1 MKRLA
6 IIILGGLALLGT
18 TTSCQKDFEEINTNP
33 NRPQQALPTALF
45 NGSTKLFL
53 KNTRNYTTSGMM
65 FRSWMQYTAQD
76 TYTKESR
83 FLYRDYAGDYLWRY
97 PYQVAGG
104 YKDIID
110 LNTDPKTK
118 ELMTTYGKSENQ
130 IAAARI
136 MLAYTFALLVET
148 FGDVPYYSY
157 GSPNPERFQ
166 ALQLE
171 KYISPVYATQKEI
184 YTDLLK
190 ELKEAAAQIVSD
202 SYVFKEG
209 DYIFETPD
217 KMRRFANSL
226 RLRLAIRLKDVSD
239 TELRTLAQQSIDELK
254 AGTAVMQSEADTVEL
269 QFDSDDTNPAPIY
282 KEYFVS
288 NRVDYSPSNSF
299 VQLLKGQRGNF
310 GVDPRLQKYFAPKGL
325 TKYQAR
331 DGRYTES
338 DNLNDYIGMP
348 YGLDESM
355 ADFQFK
361 SGVAVSFFSSRILQ
375 PNYAEVFM
383 EYSEVCFLLSEA
395 NGWDNTWY
403 KKGVEASMKKWGVD
417 DAKITSFL
425 ATIPAA
431 NEENVLT
438 QKYIALYMNPNEA
451 WAEYRRTGYPHTLIK
466 VNEETDLN
474 IPTEA
479 GQTKYRFES
488 LVADLTDIPER
499 LFYPVAY
506 KVINEANYQ
515 NALKSMQMTT
525 DILLTKRDCLS
536 RQSLFF
542 LLSPPFVCF
551 VSKLLYNQ

>member
-53 KNTRNYTTSGMM
+53 KYTRNYTTSGMM

-83 FLYRDYAGDYLWRY
+83 FLYRDYAGDYLWRF

-110 LNTDPKTK
+110 LNTNPKTK
-118 ELMTTYGKSENQ
+118 ELMATYGKSENQ

-226 RLRLAIRLKDVSD
+226 RLRLAIRLKDVQD
-239 TELRTLAQQSIDELK
+239 AELRTLAQQSIDELK
-254 AGTAVMQSEADTVEL
+254 SGAAVMQSEADTVEL

-282 KEYFVS
+282 NEYFVS

-395 NGWDNTWY
+395 NGWDNDWY
-403 KKGVEASMKKWGVD
+403 EKGVKASMKKWGVAD
-417 DAKITSFL
+417 NKITNFL
-425 ATIPAA
+425 NTIPAA

-515 NALKSMQMTT
+515 KALESMQMTT
-525 DILLTKRDCLS
+525 DILTKRLIFD
-536 RQSLFF
+536 RGQRR
-542 LLSPPFVCF
+542 P
-551 VSKLLYNQ
+551 

>member
-110 LNTDPKTK
+110 LNTNPKTK
-118 ELMTTYGKSENQ
+118 ELMATYGKSENQ

-338 DNLNDYIGMP
+338 NNINDYVGMP

-515 NALKSMQMTT
+515 KALESMQMTT
-525 DILLTKRDCLS
+525 DILTKRLIFD
-536 RQSLFF
+536 RGQRR
-542 LLSPPFVCF
+542 P
-551 VSKLLYNQ
+551 

>member
-118 ELMTTYGKSENQ
+118 ELMATYGKSENQ

-254 AGTAVMQSEADTVEL
+254 AGTSVMQSEADTVEL

-403 KKGVEASMKKWGVD
+403 KKVVEASMKKWGVNST
-417 DAKITSFL
+417 KITNFL
-425 ATIPAA
+425 NTIPAA
-431 NEENVLT
+431 NQENVLT

-515 NALKSMQMTT
+515 KALESMQMTT
-525 DILLTKRDCLS
+525 DILTKRLIFD
-536 RQSLFF
+536 RGQRR
-542 LLSPPFVCF
+542 P
-551 VSKLLYNQ
+551 

>member
-110 LNTDPKTK
+110 LNTNPKTK
-118 ELMTTYGKSENQ
+118 ELMATYGKSENQ

-403 KKGVEASMKKWGVD
+403 KKGVEASMKKWGVAD
-417 DAKITSFL
+417 TKITNFL
-425 ATIPAA
+425 NTIPAA
-431 NEENVLT
+431 NQENVLT

-515 NALKSMQMTT
+515 EALKSMQMTT
-525 DILLTKRDCLS
+525 DILTKRLIFD
-536 RQSLFF
+536 RGQRR
-542 LLSPPFVCF
+542 P
-551 VSKLLYNQ
+551 

>member
-1 MKRLA
+1 MKRLVY
-6 IIILGGLALLGT
+6 IILGGIALLG

-65 FRSWMQYTAQD
+65 FRSWMQYSAQD

-118 ELMTTYGKSENQ
+118 ELMTTYGKNENQ

-136 MLAYTFALLVET
+136 MMAYTFALLVET

-226 RLRLAIRLKDVSD
+226 RLRLAIRLKDVQD
-239 TELRTLAQQSIDELK
+239 AELRTLAQQSINELK
-254 AGTAVMQSEADTVEL
+254 DGTAVMQSESDTVEL

-282 KEYFVS
+282 NEYFVR

-338 DNLNDYIGMP
+338 DNINDYIGMP

-479 GQTKYRFES
+479 GQTRYKFES

-499 LFYPVAY
+499 LRYPVAY

-515 NALKSMQMTT
+515 KALESMQMTT
-525 DILLTKRDCLS
+525 DILTKRLIFD
-536 RQSLFF
+536 RGQRR
-542 LLSPPFVCF
+542 P
-551 VSKLLYNQ
+551 

>member
-282 KEYFVS
+282 NEYFVS

-403 KKGVEASMKKWGVD
+403 KKGVEASMKKWGVAD
-417 DAKITSFL
+417 TKITNFL
-425 ATIPAA
+425 NTIPAA

-515 NALKSMQMTT
+515 KALESMQMTT
-525 DILLTKRDCLS
+525 DILTKRLIFD
-536 RQSLFF
+536 RGQRR
-542 LLSPPFVCF
+542 P
-551 VSKLLYNQ
+551 

>member
-110 LNTDPKTK
+110 LNTNPKTK
-118 ELMTTYGKSENQ
+118 ELMATYGKSENQ

-479 GQTKYRFES
+479 GQTRYKFES

-499 LFYPVAY
+499 LRYPVAY

-515 NALKSMQMTT
+515 KALESMQMTT
-525 DILLTKRDCLS
+525 DILTKRLIFD
-536 RQSLFF
+536 RGQRR
-542 LLSPPFVCF
+542 P
-551 VSKLLYNQ
+551 

>member
-403 KKGVEASMKKWGVD
+403 KKGVEASMKKWGVAD
-417 DAKITSFL
+417 TKITNFL
-425 ATIPAA
+425 NTIPAA
-431 NEENVLT
+431 NQENVLT

-515 NALKSMQMTT
+515 KALESMQMTT
-525 DILLTKRDCLS
+525 DILTKRLIFD
-536 RQSLFF
+536 RGQRR
-542 LLSPPFVCF
+542 P
-551 VSKLLYNQ
+551 

>member
-110 LNTDPKTK
+110 LNTNPKTK

-403 KKGVEASMKKWGVD
+403 KKGVEASMKKWGVAD
-417 DAKITSFL
+417 TKITNFL
-425 ATIPAA
+425 NTIPAA

-479 GQTKYRFES
+479 GQTKYKFES

-499 LFYPVAY
+499 LLYPVAY

-515 NALKSMQMTT
+515 KALESMQMTT
-525 DILLTKRDCLS
+525 DILTKRLIFD
-536 RQSLFF
+536 RGQRR
-542 LLSPPFVCF
+542 P
-551 VSKLLYNQ
+551 

>member
-1 MKRLA
+1 MNMKRLA

-403 KKGVEASMKKWGVD
+403 KKGVEASMKKWGVAD
-417 DAKITSFL
+417 TKITNFL
-425 ATIPAA
+425 NTIPAA

-515 NALKSMQMTT
+515 KALESMQMTT
-525 DILLTKRDCLS
+525 DILTKRLIFD
-536 RQSLFF
+536 RGQRR
-542 LLSPPFVCF
+542 P
-551 VSKLLYNQ
+551 

>member
-53 KNTRNYTTSGMM
+53 KYTRNYTTSGMM

-118 ELMTTYGKSENQ
+118 ELMATYGKSENQ

-239 TELRTLAQQSIDELK
+239 TELRNLAQQSIDELK
-254 AGTAVMQSEADTVEL
+254 SGAAVMQSEADTVEL

-282 KEYFVS
+282 NEYFVS

-395 NGWDNTWY
+395 NGWDDTWY
-403 KKGVEASMKKWGVD
+403 KKGVEASMKKWGV
-417 DAKITSFL
+417 ANTKITNFL
-425 ATIPAA
+425 STIPAA

-479 GQTKYRFES
+479 GQTKYKFES

-499 LFYPVAY
+499 LLYPVAY

-515 NALKSMQMTT
+515 KALESMQMTT
-525 DILLTKRDCLS
+525 DILTKRLIFD
-536 RQSLFF
+536 RGQRR
-542 LLSPPFVCF
+542 P
-551 VSKLLYNQ
+551 

>member
-53 KNTRNYTTSGMM
+53 KYTRNYTTSGMM

-118 ELMTTYGKSENQ
+118 ELMATYGKSENQ

-282 KEYFVS
+282 NEYFVS

-403 KKGVEASMKKWGVD
+403 KKGVEASMKKWGVNST
-417 DAKITSFL
+417 KITNFL
-425 ATIPAA
+425 STIPAA

-515 NALKSMQMTT
+515 EALKSMQMTT
-525 DILLTKRDCLS
+525 DILTKRLIFD
-536 RQSLFF
+536 RGQRR
-542 LLSPPFVCF
+542 P
-551 VSKLLYNQ
+551 

>member
-65 FRSWMQYTAQD
+65 FRSWMQYSAQD

-118 ELMTTYGKSENQ
+118 ELMTTYGKNENQ

-136 MLAYTFALLVET
+136 MMAYTFALLVET

-166 ALQLE
+166 ALQLNE
-171 KYISPVYATQKEI
+171 YISPVYATQKEI

-226 RLRLAIRLKDVSD
+226 RLRLAIRLKDVQD
-239 TELRTLAQQSIDELK
+239 AELRALAQQNINELK
-254 AGTAVMQSEADTVEL
+254 DGTAVMQSESDTVEL

-282 KEYFVS
+282 NEYFVR

-338 DNLNDYIGMP
+338 NNINDYVGMP

-479 GQTKYRFES
+479 GQTRYKFES

-499 LFYPVAY
+499 LRYPVAY

-515 NALKSMQMTT
+515 KALESMQMTT
-525 DILLTKRDCLS
+525 DILTKRLIFD
-536 RQSLFF
+536 RGQRR
-542 LLSPPFVCF
+542 P
-551 VSKLLYNQ
+551 

>member
-1 MKRLA
+1 MKRLVY
-6 IIILGGLALLGT
+6 IILGGIALLG

-65 FRSWMQYTAQD
+65 FRSWMQYSAQD

-118 ELMTTYGKSENQ
+118 ELMTTYGKNENQ

-136 MLAYTFALLVET
+136 MMAYTFALLVET

-166 ALQLE
+166 ALQLNE
-171 KYISPVYATQKEI
+171 YISPVYATQKEI

-226 RLRLAIRLKDVSD
+226 RLRLAIRLKDVQD
-239 TELRTLAQQSIDELK
+239 AELRALAQQNINELK
-254 AGTAVMQSEADTVEL
+254 DGTAVMQSESDTVEL

-282 KEYFVS
+282 NEYFVR

-338 DNLNDYIGMP
+338 NNINDYVGMP

-375 PNYAEVFM
+375 PNNAEVFM

-479 GQTKYRFES
+479 GQTRYKFES

-499 LFYPVAY
+499 LRYPVAY

-515 NALKSMQMTT
+515 KALESMQMTT
-525 DILLTKRDCLS
+525 DILTKRLIFD
-536 RQSLFF
+536 RGQRR
-542 LLSPPFVCF
+542 P
-551 VSKLLYNQ
+551 

>member
-53 KNTRNYTTSGMM
+53 KYTRNYTTSGMM

-118 ELMTTYGKSENQ
+118 ELMATYGKSENQ

-395 NGWDNTWY
+395 NGWDDTWY
-403 KKGVEASMKKWGVD
+403 KKGVEASMKKWGVNST
-417 DAKITSFL
+417 KITNFL
-425 ATIPAA
+425 NTIPAA
-431 NEENVLT
+431 NQENVLT

-525 DILLTKRDCLS
+525 DILTKRLIFD
-536 RQSLFF
+536 RGQRR
-542 LLSPPFVCF
+542 P
-551 VSKLLYNQ
+551 

>member
-6 IIILGGLALLGT
+6 IIILGGLALVGT

-118 ELMTTYGKSENQ
+118 ELMATYGKSENQ

-254 AGTAVMQSEADTVEL
+254 AGTSVMQSEADTVEL

-403 KKGVEASMKKWGVD
+403 KKGVEASMKKWGVAD
-417 DAKITSFL
+417 TKITNFL
-425 ATIPAA
+425 NTIPAA
-431 NEENVLT
+431 NQENVLT

-515 NALKSMQMTT
+515 KALESMQMTT
-525 DILLTKRDCLS
+525 DILTKRLIFD
-536 RQSLFF
+536 RGQRR
-542 LLSPPFVCF
+542 P
-551 VSKLLYNQ
+551 

>member
-1 MKRLA
+1 MKRLVY
-6 IIILGGLALLGT
+6 IILGGIALLG

-65 FRSWMQYTAQD
+65 FRSWMQYSAQD

-118 ELMTTYGKSENQ
+118 ELMTTYGKNENQ

-136 MLAYTFALLVET
+136 MMAYTFALLVET

-166 ALQLE
+166 ALQLNE
-171 KYISPVYATQKEI
+171 YISPVYATQKEI

-239 TELRTLAQQSIDELK
+239 TELRTLAQQNINELK
-254 AGTAVMQSEADTVEL
+254 DGTAVMQSESDTVEL

-282 KEYFVS
+282 NEYFVR

-338 DNLNDYIGMP
+338 NNINDYVGMP

-479 GQTKYRFES
+479 GQTRYKFES

-499 LFYPVAY
+499 LLYPVAY
-506 KVINEANYQ
+506 KVINEANYRE
-515 NALKSMQMTT
+515 ALKSMQMTT
-525 DILLTKRDCLS
+525 DVLTKRLIFD
-536 RQSLFF
+536 RGQRR
-542 LLSPPFVCF
+542 P
-551 VSKLLYNQ
+551 

>member
-110 LNTDPKTK
+110 LNTNPKTK
-118 ELMTTYGKSENQ
+118 ELMATYGKSENQ

-395 NGWDNTWY
+395 NGWDDTWY
-403 KKGVEASMKKWGVD
+403 KKGVEASMKKWGVNST
-417 DAKITSFL
+417 KITNFL
-425 ATIPAA
+425 NTIPAA

-525 DILLTKRDCLS
+525 DILTKRLIFD
-536 RQSLFF
+536 RGQRR
-542 LLSPPFVCF
+542 P
-551 VSKLLYNQ
+551 

>member
-110 LNTDPKTK
+110 LNTNPKTK
-118 ELMTTYGKSENQ
+118 ELMTTYGKNENQ

-136 MLAYTFALLVET
+136 MMAYTFALLVET

-282 KEYFVS
+282 NEYFVS

-395 NGWDNTWY
+395 NGWDDTWY
-403 KKGVEASMKKWGVD
+403 KKGVEASMKKWGVAD
-417 DAKITSFL
+417 TKITNFL
-425 ATIPAA
+425 NTIPAA
-431 NEENVLT
+431 NQENVLT

-525 DILLTKRDCLS
+525 DILTKRLIFD
-536 RQSLFF
+536 RGQRR
-542 LLSPPFVCF
+542 P
-551 VSKLLYNQ
+551 

>member
-53 KNTRNYTTSGMM
+53 KYTRNYTTPGMM

-83 FLYRDYAGDYLWRY
+83 FLYRDYAGDYLWRF

-110 LNTDPKTK
+110 LNTNPKTK
-118 ELMTTYGKSENQ
+118 ELMTTYGKNENQ

-136 MLAYTFALLVET
+136 MMAYTFALLVET

-282 KEYFVS
+282 NEYFVS

-403 KKGVEASMKKWGVD
+403 KKGVEASMKKWGVAD
-417 DAKITSFL
+417 TKITNFL
-425 ATIPAA
+425 NTIPAA

-525 DILLTKRDCLS
+525 DILTKRLIFD
-536 RQSLFF
+536 RGQRR
-542 LLSPPFVCF
+542 P
-551 VSKLLYNQ
+551 

>member
-403 KKGVEASMKKWGVD
+403 KKGVEASMKKWGVNST
-417 DAKITSFL
+417 KITNFL
-425 ATIPAA
+425 NTIPAA

-479 GQTKYRFES
+479 GQTKYKFES

-515 NALKSMQMTT
+515 KALESMQMTT
-525 DILLTKRDCLS
+525 DILTKRLIFD
-536 RQSLFF
+536 RGQRR
-542 LLSPPFVCF
+542 P
-551 VSKLLYNQ
+551 

>member
-118 ELMTTYGKSENQ
+118 ELMATYGKSENQ

-209 DYIFETPD
+209 DYIFETTD

-403 KKGVEASMKKWGVD
+403 KKGVEASMKKWGVAD
-417 DAKITSFL
+417 TKITNFL
-425 ATIPAA
+425 NTIPAA

-515 NALKSMQMTT
+515 EALKSMQMTT
-525 DILLTKRDCLS
+525 DILTKRLIFD
-536 RQSLFF
+536 RGQRR
-542 LLSPPFVCF
+542 P
-551 VSKLLYNQ
+551 

>member
-1 MKRLA
+1 MNMKRLA

-118 ELMTTYGKSENQ
+118 ELMATYGKSENQ

-239 TELRTLAQQSIDELK
+239 TELRNLAQQSIDELK
-254 AGTAVMQSEADTVEL
+254 SGAAVMQSEADTVEL

-282 KEYFVS
+282 NEYFVS

-403 KKGVEASMKKWGVD
+403 KKGVEASMKKWGVAD
-417 DAKITSFL
+417 TKITNFL
-425 ATIPAA
+425 NTIPAA

-525 DILLTKRDCLS
+525 DILTKRLIFD
-536 RQSLFF
+536 RGQRR
-542 LLSPPFVCF
+542 P
-551 VSKLLYNQ
+551 

>member
-110 LNTDPKTK
+110 LNTNPKTK
-118 ELMTTYGKSENQ
+118 ELMATYGKSENQ

-395 NGWDNTWY
+395 NGWDDTWY
-403 KKGVEASMKKWGVD
+403 KKGVEASMKKWGVNST
-417 DAKITSFL
+417 KITNFL
-425 ATIPAA
+425 NTIPAA

-515 NALKSMQMTT
+515 KALESMQMTT
-525 DILLTKRDCLS
+525 DILTKRLIFD
-536 RQSLFF
+536 RGQRR
-542 LLSPPFVCF
+542 P
-551 VSKLLYNQ
+551 

>member
-171 KYISPVYATQKEI
+171 KYISPVYATQKGI

-403 KKGVEASMKKWGVD
+403 KKGVEASMKKWGVAD
-417 DAKITSFL
+417 TKITNFL
-425 ATIPAA
+425 NTIPAA

-525 DILLTKRDCLS
+525 DILTKRLIFD
-536 RQSLFF
+536 RGQRR
-542 LLSPPFVCF
+542 P
-551 VSKLLYNQ
+551 

>member
-1 MKRLA
+1 MNMKRLA

-53 KNTRNYTTSGMM
+53 KYTRNYTTSGMM

-83 FLYRDYAGDYLWRY
+83 FLYRDYAGDYLWRF

-118 ELMTTYGKSENQ
+118 ELMATYGKSENQ

-254 AGTAVMQSEADTVEL
+254 SGTAVMQSEADTVEL

-395 NGWDNTWY
+395 NGWDDTWY
-403 KKGVEASMKKWGVD
+403 KKGVEASMKKWGVNST
-417 DAKITSFL
+417 KITNFL
-425 ATIPAA
+425 NTIPAA
-431 NEENVLT
+431 NQENVLT

-515 NALKSMQMTT
+515 KALESMQMTT
-525 DILLTKRDCLS
+525 DILTKRLIFD
-536 RQSLFF
+536 RGQRR
-542 LLSPPFVCF
+542 P
-551 VSKLLYNQ
+551 

>member
-118 ELMTTYGKSENQ
+118 ELMATYGKSENQ

-254 AGTAVMQSEADTVEL
+254 SGAAVMQSEADTVEL

-395 NGWDNTWY
+395 NGWDDTWY
-403 KKGVEASMKKWGVD
+403 KKGVEASMKKWGVNST
-417 DAKITSFL
+417 KITNFL
-425 ATIPAA
+425 NTIPAA
-431 NEENVLT
+431 NQENVLT

-515 NALKSMQMTT
+515 KALESMQMST
-525 DILLTKRDCLS
+525 DILTKRLIFD
-536 RQSLFF
+536 RGQRR
-542 LLSPPFVCF
+542 P
-551 VSKLLYNQ
+551 

>member
-239 TELRTLAQQSIDELK
+239 TELRNLAQQSIDELK
-254 AGTAVMQSEADTVEL
+254 SGAAVMQSEADTVEL

-395 NGWDNTWY
+395 NGWDDTWY
-403 KKGVEASMKKWGVD
+403 KKGVEASMKKWGVNST
-417 DAKITSFL
+417 KITNFL
-425 ATIPAA
+425 NTIPAA
-431 NEENVLT
+431 NQENVLT

-515 NALKSMQMTT
+515 KALESMQMTT
-525 DILLTKRDCLS
+525 DILTKRLIFD
-536 RQSLFF
+536 RGQRR
-542 LLSPPFVCF
+542 P
-551 VSKLLYNQ
+551 

>member
-1 MKRLA
+1 MKRLVY
-6 IIILGGLALLGT
+6 IILGGIALLG

-65 FRSWMQYTAQD
+65 FRSWMQYSAQD

-118 ELMTTYGKSENQ
+118 ELMTTYGKNENQ

-136 MLAYTFALLVET
+136 MMAYTFALLVET

-166 ALQLE
+166 ALQLNE
-171 KYISPVYATQKEI
+171 YISPVYATQKEI

-226 RLRLAIRLKDVSD
+226 RLRLAIRLKDVQD
-239 TELRTLAQQSIDELK
+239 AELRALAQQNINELK
-254 AGTAVMQSEADTVEL
+254 DGTAVMQSESDTVEL

-282 KEYFVS
+282 NEYFVR
-288 NRVDYSPSNSF
+288 NRVDYSPSNGF

-338 DNLNDYIGMP
+338 NNINDYVGMP

-479 GQTKYRFES
+479 GQTRYKFES

-499 LFYPVAY
+499 LRYPVAY

-515 NALKSMQMTT
+515 KALESMQMTT
-525 DILLTKRDCLS
+525 DVLTKRLIFD
-536 RQSLFF
+536 RGQRR
-542 LLSPPFVCF
+542 P
-551 VSKLLYNQ
+551 

>member
-403 KKGVEASMKKWGVD
+403 KKGVEASMKKWGVNST
-417 DAKITSFL
+417 KITNFL
-425 ATIPAA
+425 NTIPAA

-488 LVADLTDIPER
+488 LVADLTDIPKR

-515 NALKSMQMTT
+515 KALESMQMTT
-525 DILLTKRDCLS
+525 DILTKRLIFD
-536 RQSLFF
+536 RGQRR
-542 LLSPPFVCF
+542 P
-551 VSKLLYNQ
+551 

>member
-118 ELMTTYGKSENQ
+118 ELMATYGKSENQ

-254 AGTAVMQSEADTVEL
+254 AGTAVMQSEVDTVEL

-395 NGWDNTWY
+395 NGWDDTWY
-403 KKGVEASMKKWGVD
+403 KKGVEASMKKWGVNST
-417 DAKITSFL
+417 KITNFL
-425 ATIPAA
+425 NTIPAA
-431 NEENVLT
+431 NQENVLT

-515 NALKSMQMTT
+515 KALESMQMST
-525 DILLTKRDCLS
+525 DILTKRLIFD
-536 RQSLFF
+536 RGQRR
-542 LLSPPFVCF
+542 P
-551 VSKLLYNQ
+551 

>member
-18 TTSCQKDFEEINTNP
+18 TTSCQTDFEEINTNP

-118 ELMTTYGKSENQ
+118 ELMATYGKSENQ

-254 AGTAVMQSEADTVEL
+254 AGTSVMQSEADTVEL

-403 KKGVEASMKKWGVD
+403 KKGVEASMKKWGVAD
-417 DAKITSFL
+417 TKITNFL
-425 ATIPAA
+425 NTIPAA
-431 NEENVLT
+431 NQENVLT

-515 NALKSMQMTT
+515 KALESMQMTT
-525 DILLTKRDCLS
+525 DILTKRLIFD
-536 RQSLFF
+536 RGQRR
-542 LLSPPFVCF
+542 P
-551 VSKLLYNQ
+551 

>member
-110 LNTDPKTK
+110 LNTNPKTK
-118 ELMTTYGKSENQ
+118 ELMATYGKSENQ

-395 NGWDNTWY
+395 NGWDDTWY
-403 KKGVEASMKKWGVD
+403 KKGVEASMKKWGVNST
-417 DAKITSFL
+417 KITNFL
-425 ATIPAA
+425 NTIPAA
-431 NEENVLT
+431 NQENVLT

-515 NALKSMQMTT
+515 KALESMQMST
-525 DILLTKRDCLS
+525 DILTKRLIFD
-536 RQSLFF
+536 RGQRR
-542 LLSPPFVCF
+542 P
-551 VSKLLYNQ
+551 

>member
-1 MKRLA
+1 MNMKRLA

-53 KNTRNYTTSGMM
+53 KYTRNYTTSGMM

-83 FLYRDYAGDYLWRY
+83 FLYRDYAGDYLWRF

-118 ELMTTYGKSENQ
+118 ELMATYGKSENQ

-239 TELRTLAQQSIDELK
+239 TELRNLAQQSIDELK
-254 AGTAVMQSEADTVEL
+254 SGAAVMQSEADTVEL

-282 KEYFVS
+282 NEYFVS

-395 NGWDNTWY
+395 NGWDDTWY
-403 KKGVEASMKKWGVD
+403 KKGVEASMKKWGVNST
-417 DAKITSFL
+417 KITNFL
-425 ATIPAA
+425 NTIPAA
-431 NEENVLT
+431 NQENVLT

-515 NALKSMQMTT
+515 KALESMQMTT
-525 DILLTKRDCLS
+525 DILTKRLIFD
-536 RQSLFF
+536 RGQRR
-542 LLSPPFVCF
+542 P
-551 VSKLLYNQ
+551 

>member
-110 LNTDPKTK
+110 LNTNPKTK
-118 ELMTTYGKSENQ
+118 ELMATYGKSENQ

-403 KKGVEASMKKWGVD
+403 KKGVEASMKKWGVNST
-417 DAKITSFL
+417 KITNFL
-425 ATIPAA
+425 NTIPAA

-515 NALKSMQMTT
+515 EALKSMQMTT
-525 DILLTKRDCLS
+525 DILTKRLIFD
-536 RQSLFF
+536 RGQRR
-542 LLSPPFVCF
+542 P
-551 VSKLLYNQ
+551 

>member
-118 ELMTTYGKSENQ
+118 ELMATYGKSENQ

-403 KKGVEASMKKWGVD
+403 KKGVEASMKKWGVAD
-417 DAKITSFL
+417 TKITNFL
-425 ATIPAA
+425 NTIPAA
-431 NEENVLT
+431 NQENVLT

-525 DILLTKRDCLS
+525 DILTKRLIFD
-536 RQSLFF
+536 RGQRR
-542 LLSPPFVCF
+542 P
-551 VSKLLYNQ
+551 

>member
-403 KKGVEASMKKWGVD
+403 KKGVEASMKKWGVAD
-417 DAKITSFL
+417 TKITNFL
-425 ATIPAA
+425 STIPAA

-466 VNEETDLN
+466 VNGETDLN

-515 NALKSMQMTT
+515 EALKSMQMTT
-525 DILLTKRDCLS
+525 DILTKRLIFD
-536 RQSLFF
+536 RGQRR
-542 LLSPPFVCF
+542 P
-551 VSKLLYNQ
+551 

>member
-1 MKRLA
+1 MKRLVY
-6 IIILGGLALLGT
+6 IILGGIALLG

-65 FRSWMQYTAQD
+65 FRSWMQYSAQD

-118 ELMTTYGKSENQ
+118 ELMTTYGKNENQ

-136 MLAYTFALLVET
+136 MMAYTFALLVET

-166 ALQLE
+166 ALQLNE
-171 KYISPVYATQKEI
+171 YISPVYATQKEI

-239 TELRTLAQQSIDELK
+239 TELRTLAQQNIDELK
-254 AGTAVMQSEADTVEL
+254 AGTAVMQSESDTVEL

-282 KEYFVS
+282 NEYFVR

-338 DNLNDYIGMP
+338 NNINDYVGMP

-479 GQTKYRFES
+479 GQTRYKFES

-499 LFYPVAY
+499 LRYPVAY

-515 NALKSMQMTT
+515 KALESMQMTT
-525 DILLTKRDCLS
+525 DILTKRLIFD
-536 RQSLFF
+536 RGQRR
-542 LLSPPFVCF
+542 P
-551 VSKLLYNQ
+551 

>member
-1 MKRLA
+1 MKRLVY
-6 IIILGGLALLGT
+6 IILGGIALLG

-65 FRSWMQYTAQD
+65 FRSWMQYSAQD

-118 ELMTTYGKSENQ
+118 ELMTTYGKNENQ

-136 MLAYTFALLVET
+136 MMAYTFALLVET

-166 ALQLE
+166 ALQLNE
-171 KYISPVYATQKEI
+171 YISPVYATQKEI

-226 RLRLAIRLKDVSD
+226 RLRLAIRLKDVQD
-239 TELRTLAQQSIDELK
+239 AELRALAQQNINELK
-254 AGTAVMQSEADTVEL
+254 DGTAVMQSESDTVEL

-282 KEYFVS
+282 NEYFVR

-479 GQTKYRFES
+479 GQTRYKFES

-499 LFYPVAY
+499 LRYPVAY

-515 NALKSMQMTT
+515 KALESMQMTT
-525 DILLTKRDCLS
+525 DILTKRLIFD
-536 RQSLFF
+536 RGQRR
-542 LLSPPFVCF
+542 P
-551 VSKLLYNQ
+551 